1 MNVVFIAKIM
11 YNELEASISHYCA
24 VVVLVTEK
32 LRMKFFI
39 KTESIF

>member
-1 MNVVFIAKIM
+1 M

-24 VVVLVTEK
+24 VGVLITKK

-39 KTESIF
+39 KAESIF